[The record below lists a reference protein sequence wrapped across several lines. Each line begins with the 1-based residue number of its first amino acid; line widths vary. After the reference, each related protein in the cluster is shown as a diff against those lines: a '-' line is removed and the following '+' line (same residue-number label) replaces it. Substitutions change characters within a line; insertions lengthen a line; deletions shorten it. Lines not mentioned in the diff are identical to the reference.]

1 MREIKA
7 TGPKK
12 AQKKIPGGQEPVIY
26 STPNKYRA
34 VHGFRFASQSYYTST
49 MRVVT
54 FLTGLKIKKNPQV
67 TLRQP
72 TVEI

>member
-12 AQKKIPGGQEPVIY
+12 AQKKIPGGQEPVISIPLPTCTGLY
-26 STPNKYRA
+26 MA
-34 VHGFRFASQSYYTST
+34 FVL
-49 MRVVT
+49 RVNHTIPPRCEWQV
-54 FLTGLKIKKNPQV
+54 LTGLKIKKNPQV
-67 TLRQP
+67 AFWRP